1 MHPVLFRLGAFEM
14 RAYGFT
20 LAISFLLGI
29 YLAVR
34 RAKGRG
40 IEPEKVMDLSVI
52 IIIASIVGSRFMYV
66 IFHLD
71 EFAGHWTDT
80 FNPFQSNGQ
89 IGIAGL
95 TMLGGVIL
103 AVLSSILYLRA
114 KKLPVLKIAD
124 IIIPLFFLGE
134 AITRIGCYLNGCCYG
149 IPCDGPL
156 CVVFPPDSPAGAMY
170 QGVHIHPTQ
179 LYSSFYALVVLIVM
193 LLLDRKPRF
202 DGYLLSLFFLFYGVG
217 RFIIDLFRYYEESMV
232 LLPLGIKGLSMN
244 QGISVAFILI
254 GAALYYWLPRQSGGG
269 GKGSR
274 PEAKV
279 K

>member
-34 RAKGRG
+34 RGKRRG
-40 IEPEKVMDLSVI
+40 IDPEKVMDLSVVI
-52 IIIASIVGSRFMYV
+52 ILASIIGARFMYV

-103 AVLSSILYLRA
+103 ALVSAILYLRA
-114 KKLPVLKIAD
+114 KKLPVLKFAD
-124 IIIPLFFLGE
+124 AIIPMFFLGE

-149 IPCDGPL
+149 IPTTCSL
-156 CVVFPPDSPAGAMY
+156 AVVFPPDSPAGAMY

-179 LYSSFYALVVLIVM
+179 LYSSAYALVIFFILIWI
-193 LLLDRKPRF
+193 DRKPRF
-202 DGYLLSLFFLFYGVG
+202 DGYLLYLALLFYGVG
-217 RFIIDLFRYYEESMV
+217 RFIIDLFRYYENSMILV
-232 LLPLGIKGLSMN
+232 PLVGKGLSMN
-244 QGISVAFILI
+244 QGISIALILI
-254 GAALYYWLPRQSGGG
+254 GAGLYLWHWRH
-269 GKGSR
+269 SR
-274 PEAKV
+274 VQNNP
-279 K
+279 

>member
-1 MHPVLFRLGAFEM
+1 MHPVLFKIGAFEM
-14 RAYGFT
+14 RSYGFA

-34 RAKGRG
+34 RGRKRG
-40 IEPEKVMDLSVI
+40 IDPEKIMDLSVVI
-52 IIIASIVGSRFMYV
+52 ILASIIGARFMYV

-95 TMLGGVIL
+95 TMLGGVVL
-103 AVLSSILYLRA
+103 AVVCSLLYLRA
-114 KKLPVLKIAD
+114 KKQPILRIAD
-124 IIIPLFFLGE
+124 TIIPLFFLGE

-170 QGVHIHPTQ
+170 QGIHIHPAQ
-179 LYSSFYALVVLIVM
+179 LYSSAYALLVFIIM
-193 LLLDRKPRF
+193 LVIDRKPKY
-202 DGYLLSLFFLFYGVG
+202 DGFLLYLFFIFYGVG
-217 RFIIDLFRYYEESMV
+217 RFIIDLFRYYESSMI
-232 LLPLGIKGLSMN
+232 LLPLGAKGLSMN
-244 QGISVAFILI
+244 QGISLAFIVI
-254 GAALYYWLPRQSGGG
+254 GIFLLVRQGRRERVAAAP
-269 GKGSR
+269 GK
-274 PEAKV
+274 
-279 K
+279 